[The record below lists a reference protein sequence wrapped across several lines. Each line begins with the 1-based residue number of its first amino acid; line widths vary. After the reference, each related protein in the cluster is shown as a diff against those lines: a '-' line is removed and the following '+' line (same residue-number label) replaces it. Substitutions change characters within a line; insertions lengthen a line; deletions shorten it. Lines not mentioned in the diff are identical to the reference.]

1 MPDRILLVQLADI
14 GNLILTTPALAALR
28 EARPDAHLT
37 LLTSAHAA
45 PVLDDSLVD
54 EVITFDKRLYNS
66 SWALLF
72 PSNFAEI
79 WKLRRGNYDTVVF
92 FHHFTL
98 WLGTIKFWLIALC
111 TQAQTIIGL
120 DNGKGWF
127 LTEKITDKGFGSK
140 HEAQYG
146 LQLVNALGAS
156 IKPRRAQVG
165 TSHDILPIPLH
176 RGRRVVIHAGSGG
189 YSVARRWYPERFA
202 KIADALHEEFEAQ
215 ILLVG
220 GTGDDADLVE
230 KAMTAPAVNLS
241 GRTSLPE
248 LADVIR
254 STDLYI
260 GTDSGVMHVA
270 AAVRVPV
277 LAIFGPSN
285 HKAWAPWSPG
295 GQVVVLRSSPEC
307 SPCMYLEHSI
317 GVREGCAARTCMH
330 MVSTEMVLDAAR
342 KMLNDEPVESSPEV
356 VRTITWPDRIHI
368 MGLPVDRI
376 TYKRW
381 LELIDEWIKGDTRAH
396 HVCTTNPEF
405 VVMAQHD
412 ELFWHILQR
421 ADLCLADGVGLMW
434 AANWLKTPLPQRVTG
449 SDGTVYIA
457 EEGAKR
463 GWKIFFLGA
472 EDGIAQQAADILKE
486 RFDGLNIVGTYAG
499 SPSPEDEH
507 AIVERVNASGADILL
522 VAYGAPQ
529 QDKWIARN
537 LPRLE
542 VSMAMGVGG
551 SFDYIAGKVPR
562 APERMRQLGL
572 EWLYRL
578 YKQPWRIKRM
588 MRLPRFVVGVIVR
601 GAK

>member
-1 MPDRILLVQLADI
+1 MPERILLVQLADI

-45 PVLDDSLVD
+45 PVMDETLVD
-54 EVITFDKRLYNS
+54 EIITFDKRLYNS
-66 SWALLF
+66 SWALVF

-79 WKLRRGNYDTVVF
+79 WKLRRGKYDTVVF

-98 WLGTIKFWLIALC
+98 WLGTVKFWLIALC
-111 TQAQTIIGL
+111 SGAQKVVGL
-120 DNGKGWF
+120 ENGKGWF
-127 LTEKITDKGFGSK
+127 LTERIPDKGFGSQ

-146 LQLVNALGAS
+146 LQLAAALGAS
-156 IKPRRAQVG
+156 SKPRRAQVG
-165 TSHDILPIPLH
+165 MSGSVLPLPLN

-202 KIADALHEEFEAQ
+202 QVADALHAEFDAQ
-215 ILLVG
+215 IVLVG
-220 GTGDDADLVE
+220 AAGDDADAVQA
-230 KAMTAPAVNLS
+230 AMTAPAVNLC
-241 GRTSLPE
+241 GKTTLPE

-254 STDLYI
+254 SADVYI
-260 GTDSGVMHVA
+260 GADSGVMHLA
-270 AAVRVPV
+270 AAVRAPV
-277 LAIFGPSN
+277 VAIFGPSN
-285 HKAWAPWSPG
+285 HKAWSPWSPG
-295 GQVVVLRSSPEC
+295 GQGVIVRTHPEC
-307 SPCMYLEHSI
+307 SPCMYLEHSL
-317 GVREGCAARTCMH
+317 GLREGCAARTCMH
-330 MVSTEMVLDAAR
+330 MVSAERVLEAAR
-342 KMLNDEPVESSPEV
+342 RLLNDQPAASTPEV
-356 VRTITWPDRIHI
+356 IRKQTWPDRVRI

-381 LELIDEWIKGDTRAH
+381 MELIDEWIKQGERAH

-412 ELFWHILQR
+412 ELFWQILQR
-421 ADLCLADGVGLMW
+421 ADLCIPDGVGLMW

-463 GWKIFFLGA
+463 GWKLFFLGA
-472 EDGIAQQAADILKE
+472 AEGVAQQAAAVLSE
-486 RFDGLNIVGTYAG
+486 RYEGLTVVGTYAG

-507 AIVERVNASGADILL
+507 ALVEMVNASGADILL

-537 LPRLE
+537 LPRLN

-562 APERMRQLGL
+562 APQRMRQLGL

-588 MRLPRFVVGVIVR
+588 TRLPRFVVGVLVR
-601 GAK
+601 GSD